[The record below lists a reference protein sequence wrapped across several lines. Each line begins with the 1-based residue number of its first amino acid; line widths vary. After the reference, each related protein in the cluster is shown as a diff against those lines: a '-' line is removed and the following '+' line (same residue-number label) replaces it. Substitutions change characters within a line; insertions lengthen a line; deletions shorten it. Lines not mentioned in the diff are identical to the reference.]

1 LPAAFDSRLH
11 PQRLQVIYRHSAPA
25 AGISLTSAAIP
36 HWNSQLHA
44 VNLSSIGLGLNNDG
58 TLSVDSGKLGTALAG
73 NFSGVQNFL
82 QSTTNG
88 FTSNLSSALSGL
100 TSSGTGVLALDSMG
114 ISQSSRALSQQISDL
129 QVALSTKQQN
139 LVRVY
144 AQVNVTLQQL
154 PLLQSQISR
163 QLGSF

>member
-1 LPAAFDSRLH
+1 M
-11 PQRLQVIYRHSAPA
+11 
-25 AGISLTSAAIP
+25 
-36 HWNSQLHA
+36 
-44 VNLSSIGLGLNNDG
+44 
-58 TLSVDSGKLGTALAG
+58 
-73 NFSGVQNFL
+73 
-82 QSTTNG
+82 
-88 FTSNLSSALSGL
+88 
-100 TSSGTGVLALDSMG
+100 LALDSLG

-144 AQVNVTLQQL
+144 TQVNVTLQQL